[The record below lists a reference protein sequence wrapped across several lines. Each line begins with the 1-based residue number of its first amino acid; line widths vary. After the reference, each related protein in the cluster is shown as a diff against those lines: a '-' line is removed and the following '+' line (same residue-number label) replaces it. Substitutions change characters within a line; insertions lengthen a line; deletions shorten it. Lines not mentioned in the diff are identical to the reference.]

1 MENSINKNN
10 KENLRP
16 LKDLIRPLC
25 YFDVFSYPLSLTE
38 IRLFAGKKIDEQ
50 TENSLLNHLMEAQIV
65 QYTNGYYHLPKD
77 PILVE
82 IRKTNNERAEKYLK
96 IAGTMSKLIKI
107 FPFVRG
113 IGISG
118 SLSKGS
124 MPIDSDIDYFI
135 ITKSGRLWLCRSILI
150 FFKKVFLLNSRKYFC
165 LNYFIDE
172 DHLEIEEKNL
182 FTATEIFTL
191 LPTYGNNLFSEFF
204 SKNAWVEKYYF
215 NWEKG
220 MNRSN
225 NPKDKRNF
233 LQKIIEV
240 PFFGWIGNALDKWL
254 MHITINHWHKK
265 FEDFDKAKFDLTL
278 KSRPYISK
286 HHPLDFQTKV
296 LEAFEINKKLYDD
309 KLDEFLNKKIV
320 NQSALKD

>member
-1 MENSINKNN
+1 MENSLKKNN
-10 KENLRP
+10 KGHLRI
-16 LKDLIRPLC
+16 LKDMIRPLC
-25 YFDVFSYPLSLTE
+25 YFDVFSYPLTLKE

-50 TENSLLNHLMEAQIV
+50 RENSLLNHLIDSQLV

-77 PILVE
+77 SELVE
-82 IRKTNNERAEKYLK
+82 IRKENNERAEKYLK
-96 IAGTMSKLIKI
+96 IAGTMSRLIKL
-107 FPFVRG
+107 FPYVRG

-124 MPIDSDIDYFI
+124 MPKDSDIDYFI
-135 ITKSGRLWLCRSILI
+135 ITKSGRLWLCRSLLI

-172 DHLEIEEKNL
+172 NHLEIEEKNL

-191 LPTYGNNLFSEFF
+191 LPMYGQKLFSDFF
-204 SKNAWVEKYYF
+204 IVNAWVKNYYA
-215 NWEKG
+215 NWEEG
-220 MNRSN
+220 MNRGIKPN
-225 NPKDKRNF
+225 DNRNII
-233 LQKIIEV
+233 QKILEV

-296 LEAFEINKKLYDD
+296 LEAFE
-309 KLDEFLNKKIV
+309 LNKKNYEVKVDEYFYKKVV